1 VVAVVVSIVMMAL
14 DHRQHHLDLVRSALA
29 VITSPL
35 QRIAQLPVTLVD
47 WASETFAT
55 RDRLQEDNDQLR
67 EANLLLM
74 ARLQKLEALEAE
86 NLQLRNLLDSS
97 IKVGERVLIGELIAV
112 DLDPYTQQVTI
123 NKGSTS
129 GVYEG
134 QPVLDADAVMGQVVH
149 ATPFT
154 ARVLLV
160 TDTAHAIPVQVQRNG
175 LRTIAVG
182 TGRTNQL
189 ELPYL
194 PINADIREGDLLV
207 TSGLGGT
214 FPPGYPVAVVST
226 VSRRAGEAF
235 PHVLA
240 TPRAH
245 LDRVRE
251 VLLVWTM
258 SPLQVLQAQELARSD
273 EPAGEAAAQPAEAGA
288 NAAPPAAAAGPAAGE
303 ASPAKKPGPAQG
315 HQPAA
320 TRAKPAAPGQGAA
333 AAAPA
338 TKAQAGAKPAASR
351 KPAPAA
357 GERR

>member
-1 VVAVVVSIVMMAL
+1 VVAVVASIVLMAV
-14 DHRQHHLDLVRSALA
+14 DHRQHHLQFVRSALA
-29 VITSPL
+29 VLTAPL
-35 QRIAQLPVTLVD
+35 QGIAQLPVSAVD
-47 WASETFAT
+47 WFSETFAT
-55 RDRLQEDNDQLR
+55 RHRLQDDNATLR
-67 EANLLLM
+67 EANLILK

-97 IKVGERVLIGELIAV
+97 IKVGERVLIGELISV
-112 DLDPYTQQVTI
+112 DLDPYTQQITI

-134 QPVLDADAVMGQVVH
+134 QPVLDAEAVMGQVVH
-149 ATPFT
+149 TTPFT
-154 ARVLLV
+154 SRVLLV
-160 TDTAHAIPVQVQRNG
+160 TDTSHAIPVQVQRNG

-194 PINADIREGDLLV
+194 PINADVRQGDMLV

-240 TPRAH
+240 TPQAH

-258 SPLQVLQAQELARSD
+258 SPLQVLQAQEQARSA
-273 EPAGEAAAQPAEAGA
+273 EPAVPPAAAPPG
-288 NAAPPAAAAGPAAGE
+288 PAAAAG
-303 ASPAKKPGPAQG
+303 Q
-315 HQPAA
+315 
-320 TRAKPAAPGQGAA
+320 

-338 TKAQAGAKPAASR
+338 PAAVAQPGAAAKPKAHAAPAGGSAPGAKPPGQKKPPPPPAGGGGSR
-351 KPAPAA
+351 
-357 GERR
+357 

>member
-1 VVAVVVSIVMMAL
+1 VVASIVLMVV
-14 DHRQHHLDLVRSALA
+14 DQRQHHLQFVRSALA
-29 VITSPL
+29 VLTSPL
-35 QRIAQLPVTLVD
+35 QQFAQLPATAVD
-47 WASETFAT
+47 WVTDTLAT
-55 RDRLQEDNDQLR
+55 RARLKDDNAALR
-67 EANLLLM
+67 EANLILK

-97 IKVGERVLIGELIAV
+97 IKVGERVLIGELISV

-134 QPVLDADAVMGQVVH
+134 QPVLDAEAVMGQVVH
-149 ATPFT
+149 TTPFT
-154 ARVLLV
+154 SRVLLV
-160 TDTAHAIPVQVQRNG
+160 TDTSHAIPVQVQRNG

-182 TGRTNQL
+182 TGRANQL

-194 PINADIREGDLLV
+194 PINADIRQGDLLV

-240 TPRAH
+240 TPQAH

-258 SPLQVLQAQELARSD
+258 SPLQVLQAQEKARS
-273 EPAGEAAAQPAEAGA
+273 EAPVVPAASGAAAPAV
-288 NAAPPAAAAGPAAGE
+288 PPAAAAPAA
-303 ASPAKKPGPAQG
+303 ASTPPA
-315 HQPAA
+315 PAA
-320 TRAKPAAPGQGAA
+320 KPKPAAPKPASGAGGSAAAPKPPAQKKPPQGAA
-333 AAAPA
+333 
-338 TKAQAGAKPAASR
+338 GGVR
-351 KPAPAA
+351 
-357 GERR
+357 

>member
-1 VVAVVVSIVMMAL
+1 VRLVVALVASIVLMVL
-14 DHRQHHLDLVRSALA
+14 DHRQHHLQVVRSALA
-29 VITSPL
+29 VVTAPL
-35 QRIAQLPVTLVD
+35 QRIAQLPVTVVD
-47 WASETFAT
+47 WATETLAT
-55 RDRLQEDNDQLR
+55 RSRLQEDNAALR
-67 EANLLLM
+67 EANLLLK

-123 NKGSTS
+123 NKGAIS

-134 QPVLDADAVMGQVVH
+134 QPVLDADAVMGQVVQV
-149 ATPFT
+149 TPFT
-154 ARVLLV
+154 SRVLLV

-214 FPPGYPVAVVST
+214 FPPGYPVAEVST

-240 TPRAH
+240 TPRAL

-258 SPLQVLQAQELARSD
+258 SPLHVIQAQ
-273 EPAGEAAAQPAEAGA
+273 
-288 NAAPPAAAAGPAAGE
+288 
-303 ASPAKKPGPAQG
+303 
-315 HQPAA
+315 
-320 TRAKPAAPGQGAA
+320 
-333 AAAPA
+333 
-338 TKAQAGAKPAASR
+338 
-351 KPAPAA
+351 
-357 GERR
+357 

>member
-1 VVAVVVSIVMMAL
+1 VVASIVLMVV
-14 DHRQHHLDLVRSALA
+14 DQRQHHLQFVRSTLA
-29 VITSPL
+29 VLTSPL
-35 QRIAQLPVTLVD
+35 QQLAQLPATAFD
-47 WASETFAT
+47 WLTDTFAT
-55 RDRLQEDNDQLR
+55 RARLKGDNATLR
-67 EANLLLM
+67 EANLVLK

-97 IKVGERVLIGELIAV
+97 IKVGERVLIGELISV

-134 QPVLDADAVMGQVVH
+134 QPVLDAEAVMGQVVH
-149 ATPFT
+149 TTPFT
-154 ARVLLV
+154 SRVLLV
-160 TDTAHAIPVQVQRNG
+160 TDTSHAIPVQVQRNG

-194 PINADIREGDLLV
+194 PINADIRQGDRLV

-240 TPRAH
+240 TPQAH

-258 SPLQVLQAQELARSD
+258 SPLQVLQAQEKARAD
-273 EPAGEAAAQPAEAGA
+273 EPA
-288 NAAPPAAAAGPAAGE
+288 AP
-303 ASPAKKPGPAQG
+303 
-315 HQPAA
+315 
-320 TRAKPAAPGQGAA
+320 TAPA

-338 TKAQAGAKPAASR
+338 
-351 KPAPAA
+351 PAPAA
-357 GERR
+357 PAAAGASPAPAAKPKPGAPKPASGAGGPAGAAPKPPAQKKPPPAAGGGTR

>member
-1 VVAVVVSIVMMAL
+1 MAV
-14 DHRQHHLDLVRSALA
+14 DHRQQHLQFVRSALA
-29 VITSPL
+29 VLTSPL
-35 QRIAQLPVTLVD
+35 QRLAQLPVTAVD
-47 WASETFAT
+47 WFSETFAT
-55 RDRLQEDNDQLR
+55 RRRLREDNDALR
-67 EANLLLM
+67 EANLVLK
-74 ARLQKLEALEAE
+74 ARLQKLDALEAE

-97 IKVGERVLIGELIAV
+97 IKVGERVLIGELISV

-134 QPVLDADAVMGQVVH
+134 QPVLDAEAVMGQVVH
-149 ATPFT
+149 TTPFT
-154 ARVLLV
+154 SRVLLV
-160 TDTAHAIPVQVQRNG
+160 TDTSHAIPVQVQRNG

-194 PINADIREGDLLV
+194 PINADIRQGDMLV

-214 FPPGYPVAVVST
+214 FPPGYPVASVST

-240 TPRAH
+240 TPQAH

-251 VLLVWTM
+251 VLLVWTL
-258 SPLQVLQAQELARSD
+258 SPLQVLQAQEQARSE
-273 EPAGEAAAQPAEAGA
+273 EPAAVTEPVPAPEPGPSGAQA
-288 NAAPPAAAAGPAAGE
+288 AAPPAP
-303 ASPAKKPGPAQG
+303 
-315 HQPAA
+315 
-320 TRAKPAAPGQGAA
+320 A

-338 TKAQAGAKPAASR
+338 GKPKPAAHGRSQAAGTR
-351 KPAPAA
+351 GTGPKPPAPTKPSHPAPAGGGA
-357 GERR
+357 R

>member
-14 DHRQHHLDLVRSALA
+14 DHRQHHLDVVRSALA

-55 RDRLQEDNDQLR
+55 RDRLQEDNGQLR
-67 EANLLLM
+67 ETNLLLM

-258 SPLQVLQAQELARSD
+258 SPLQVLQAQEQARSD

-288 NAAPPAAAAGPAAGE
+288 DAAP
-303 ASPAKKPGPAQG
+303 Q
-315 HQPAA
+315 
-320 TRAKPAAPGQGAA
+320 TA

-338 TKAQAGAKPAASR
+338 GGEAPATGKPRPAQGSEAAAAKTRPATKPQAGANPAASR

>member
-1 VVAVVVSIVMMAL
+1 MVVSIVLMVL
-14 DHRQHHLDLVRSALA
+14 DHRQHHLHVVRSALA
-29 VITSPL
+29 VLTAPL
-35 QRIAQLPVTLVD
+35 QGIAQLPVTAVD
-47 WASETFAT
+47 WFHETFAT
-55 RDRLQEDNDQLR
+55 RRRLEKENTTLH
-67 EANLLLM
+67 EANLILK

-97 IKVGERVLIGELIAV
+97 IKVGERVLIGELISV

-134 QPVLDADAVMGQVVH
+134 QPVLDAEAVMGQVVH
-149 ATPFT
+149 TTPFT
-154 ARVLLV
+154 SRVLLV
-160 TDTAHAIPVQVQRNG
+160 TDTSHALPVQVQRNG

-194 PINADIREGDLLV
+194 PINADIRQGDVLV

-226 VSRRAGEAF
+226 VSRKSGEAF

-240 TPRAH
+240 TPQAH

-258 SPLQVLQAQELARSD
+258 SPLQVLEAQDKARAA
-273 EPAGEAAAQPAEAGA
+273 EPAATPAPAPATASAAPAGSPPAGAQPGRAE
-288 NAAPPAAAAGPAAGE
+288 
-303 ASPAKKPGPAQG
+303 KPKAPAQG
-315 HQPAA
+315 
-320 TRAKPAAPGQGAA
+320 
-333 AAAPA
+333 
-338 TKAQAGAKPAASR
+338 QA
-351 KPAPAA
+351 APAA
-357 GERR
+357 GAAPASKPPPAHKKPAQPRGGEGTPR